1 MDNIKYIK
9 INEEQIKQINKK
21 QEIDKNKKIKNTIM
35 KFLTIFNIL
44 TIFILFNYLTPLNKL
59 NVLEYKIYARSSE
72 VTSDTASNQ
81 YLEIEG
87 NGAQNEESGK
97 MWKAELKEDI
107 KKEENNSETKTSLK
121 QTKRKYILLPFVLI
135 LGMLTYIYLKMTKE
149 NNKDIFA
156 VQKDEESM
164 F

>member
-9 INEEQIKQINKK
+9 INKEQIKQINKK

-35 KFLTIFNIL
+35 KFLIIFNIL

-59 NVLEYKIYARSSE
+59 NVLEYKTYARSSE

-87 NGAQNEESGK
+87 NGSQNEESGK
-97 MWKAELKEDI
+97 VWKAELKEDI

-135 LGMLTYIYLKMTKE
+135 LGILTYIYLKMTKE

>member
-35 KFLTIFNIL
+35 KFLIIFNIL

-59 NVLEYKIYARSSE
+59 NVLEHKTYARSSE

-87 NGAQNEESGK
+87 KGAQNEESGK

-135 LGMLTYIYLKMTKE
+135 LGILTYIYLKMTKE